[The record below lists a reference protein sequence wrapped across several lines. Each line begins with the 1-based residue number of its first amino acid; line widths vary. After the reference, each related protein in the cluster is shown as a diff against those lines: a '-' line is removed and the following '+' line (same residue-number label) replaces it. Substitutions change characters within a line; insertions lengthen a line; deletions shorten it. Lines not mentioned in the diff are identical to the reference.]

1 MARMEVELPTELMK
15 TFEELGEDTQK
26 MLEEMTQEGAKTVLA
41 NVKANVPA
49 SFHGSGI
56 MRCLKMTRPYYT
68 PSDGGRNT
76 KVAFY
81 GYFKCHDDA
90 VNRYFQKHRGDNVP
104 APLVCNLFEYGRS
117 GPSYPRHPFMRK
129 SFKKGQIESAMMK
142 VQDRYIK
149 GD

>member
-1 MARMEVELPTELMK
+1 MARMEVELPTELMRV
-15 TFEELGEDTQK
+15 FEELGDDTQK

-49 SFHGSGI
+49 SFHSSGI
-56 MRCLKMTRPYYT
+56 MRCLKITRPYYT

-81 GYFKCHDDA
+81 GYFENEDGK
-90 VNRYFQKHRGDNVP
+90 RTP

-117 GPSYPRHPFMRK
+117 SPNPPYPRHPFMRR
-129 SFKKGQIESAMMK
+129 SFRKGQIEAAMMK
-142 VQDRYIK
+142 VQDKYLPK
-149 GD
+149 G

>member
-1 MARMEVELPTELMK
+1 MAKFEMNLPTDLIK
-15 TFEELGEDTQK
+15 TFDELNVETQQ

-41 NVKANVPA
+41 NVRANVPP
-49 SFHGSGI
+49 SFHSSGI
-56 MRCLKMTRPYYT
+56 MQCLKITRPYYT

-81 GYFKCHDDA
+81 GYFMNK
-90 VNRYFQKHRGDNVP
+90 NGKKSYKTP

-117 GPSYPRHPFMRK
+117 NSPYPRHPFMRK
-129 SFKKGQIESAMMK
+129 SFKKGQIEAAMMK
-142 VQDRYIK
+142 VQDRYIR

>member
-15 TFEELGEDTQK
+15 VFEELGDDTQK

-49 SFHGSGI
+49 SFHSSGI
-56 MRCLKMTRPYYT
+56 MRCLKITRPYYT

-81 GYFKCHDDA
+81 GYFENEEGK
-90 VNRYFQKHRGDNVP
+90 RTP

-117 GPSYPRHPFMRK
+117 NSPYPRHPFMRR
-129 SFKKGQIESAMMK
+129 SFKKGQIEAAMMK
-142 VQDRYIK
+142 VQNRYIK

>member
-15 TFEELGEDTQK
+15 TFEELNVNTQK

-41 NVKANVPA
+41 NVKANVPE
-49 SFHGSGI
+49 SFHSSGI
-56 MRCLKMTRPYYT
+56 MRCLKITRPYYT

-81 GYFKCHDDA
+81 GYFENDDGK
-90 VNRYFQKHRGDNVP
+90 RTP

-117 GPSYPRHPFMRK
+117 NSPYPRHPFMRR
-129 SFKKGQIESAMMK
+129 SFKKGQIEAAMMK
-142 VQDRYIK
+142 VQDKYLPK
-149 GD
+149 G

>member
-1 MARMEVELPTELMK
+1 MAKMEVELPTELMK
-15 TFEELGEDTQK
+15 VFEELGNDTQK

-41 NVKANVPA
+41 NVNANVPA

-56 MRCLKMTRPYYT
+56 MSCLKITRPYYT

-81 GYFKCHDDA
+81 GYFENDDGK
-90 VNRYFQKHRGDNVP
+90 RTP

-117 GPSYPRHPFMRK
+117 NSPYPRHPFMRK
-129 SFKKGQIESAMMK
+129 SFKKGQIEAAMMK

>member
-15 TFEELGEDTQK
+15 TFEELNVNTQK

-41 NVKANVPA
+41 NVKADVPP
-49 SFHGSGI
+49 SFHNSNI
-56 MRCLKMTRPYYT
+56 MQCLKITRPYYT

-81 GYFKCHDDA
+81 GYFENEDGEKT
-90 VNRYFQKHRGDNVP
+90 P

-117 GPSYPRHPFMRK
+117 SSPYPRHPFMRK
-129 SFKKGQIESAMMK
+129 SFKKVQIETAMLR
-142 VQDRYIK
+142 VQDKYLPK
-149 GD
+149 G

>member
-1 MARMEVELPTELMK
+1 MARMEFELPTELMK
-15 TFEELGEDTQK
+15 TFEELNVNTQK

-49 SFHGSGI
+49 SFHSSGI
-56 MRCLKMTRPYYT
+56 MRCLKITRPYYT

-81 GYFKCHDDA
+81 GYFENEDGK
-90 VNRYFQKHRGDNVP
+90 RTP

-117 GPSYPRHPFMRK
+117 NSPYPRHPFMRR
-129 SFKKGQIESAMMK
+129 SFKKGQIEAAMMK
-142 VQDRYIK
+142 VQDKYLPK
-149 GD
+149 GRADER

>member
-1 MARMEVELPTELMK
+1 MARFETDLPTDLIR

-26 MLEEMTQEGAKTVLA
+26 MLDEMTQEGAKTVLA
-41 NVKANVPA
+41 NVNANVPA

-56 MRCLKMTRPYYT
+56 MQCLKMTRPYYT

-81 GYFKCHDDA
+81 GYFKNEDGM
-90 VNRYFQKHRGDNVP
+90 RTP

-117 GPSYPRHPFMRK
+117 NGPSYPKHPFMRK
-129 SFKKGQIESAMMK
+129 SFKKGQIEAAMMK

>member
-15 TFEELGEDTQK
+15 VFEELGEDTQK

-49 SFHGSGI
+49 SFHSSGI
-56 MRCLKMTRPYYT
+56 MRCLKITRPYYT

-81 GYFKCHDDA
+81 GYFENEDGK
-90 VNRYFQKHRGDNVP
+90 RTP

-117 GPSYPRHPFMRK
+117 NSPYPKHPFMRR
-129 SFKKGQIESAMMK
+129 SFKKGQIEAAMMK
-142 VQDRYIK
+142 VQDKYLPK
-149 GD
+149 G

>member
-1 MARMEVELPTELMK
+1 MARFEADLPTDLIK
-15 TFEELGEDTQK
+15 TFDELNVETQQ

-56 MRCLKMTRPYYT
+56 MKCLKITRPYRT

-81 GYFKCHDDA
+81 GYFM
-90 VNRYFQKHRGDNVP
+90 NRNGKKSHRVP
-104 APLVCNLFEYGRS
+104 APMVCNLFEYGNS
-117 GPSYPRHPFMRK
+117 GRTYPRHPFMRK
-129 SFKKGQIESAMMK
+129 SFKKGQIEAAMMK

>member
-15 TFEELGEDTQK
+15 MFEELGDDTQK
-26 MLEEMTQEGAKTVLA
+26 MLEDMTQEGAKTVLA

-49 SFHGSGI
+49 SFHSSGI
-56 MRCLKMTRPYYT
+56 MRCLKITRPYYT

-81 GYFKCHDDA
+81 GYFENEDGK
-90 VNRYFQKHRGDNVP
+90 RTP

-117 GPSYPRHPFMRK
+117 NSPYPRHPFMRR
-129 SFKKGQIESAMMK
+129 SFKKGQIEAAMMK
-142 VQDRYIK
+142 VQDKYLPE
-149 GD
+149 G

>member
-1 MARMEVELPTELMK
+1 MAKMEVELPTELMK
-15 TFEELGEDTQK
+15 VFEELGNDTQK
-26 MLEEMTQEGAKTVLA
+26 MLDEMTQEGAKTVLA
-41 NVKANVPA
+41 NVNANVPA

-56 MRCLKMTRPYYT
+56 MQCLKMTRPYYT

-81 GYFKCHDDA
+81 GYFENEDGT
-90 VNRYFQKHRGDNVP
+90 RTP

-117 GPSYPRHPFMRK
+117 NSPYPRHPFMRK
-129 SFKKGQIESAMMK
+129 SFKKGQIEAAMMK

>member
-1 MARMEVELPTELMK
+1 VARMEVELPTELMK
-15 TFEELGEDTQK
+15 VFEELGEDTQK

-49 SFHGSGI
+49 SFHGSNI
-56 MRCLKMTRPYYT
+56 MQCLKMTRPYYT

-81 GYFKCHDDA
+81 GYFMNHNGKKS
-90 VNRYFQKHRGDNVP
+90 YKVP
-104 APLVCNLFEYGRS
+104 APLVCNLLEYGRS
-117 GPSYPRHPFMRK
+117 NSPYPRHPFMRK
-129 SFKKGQIESAMMK
+129 SFKKGQIEAAMMK

>member
-15 TFEELGEDTQK
+15 TFEELGDDTQK
-26 MLEEMTQEGAKTVLA
+26 MLDEMTQEGAKTVLA

-49 SFHGSGI
+49 SFHSSGI
-56 MRCLKMTRPYYT
+56 MRCLKITRPYYT

-81 GYFKCHDDA
+81 GYF
-90 VNRYFQKHRGDNVP
+90 DNEDGKRTP

-117 GPSYPRHPFMRK
+117 NSPYPKHPFMRK
-129 SFKKGQIESAMMK
+129 SFKKGQIEAAMMK

>member
-1 MARMEVELPTELMK
+1 MAKFEMNLPTDLIK
-15 TFEELGEDTQK
+15 TFDELNVETQQ

-41 NVKANVPA
+41 NVRANVPA
-49 SFHGSGI
+49 GFHSSGI
-56 MRCLKMTRPYYT
+56 MKCLKITRPYYT

-81 GYFKCHDDA
+81 GYFMNK
-90 VNRYFQKHRGDNVP
+90 NGKKSYKTP

-117 GPSYPRHPFMRK
+117 NSPYPRHPFMRK
-129 SFKKGQIESAMMK
+129 SFKKGQIEAAMMK
-142 VQDRYIK
+142 VQDRYIR

>member
-15 TFEELGEDTQK
+15 VFEELGDDTQK

-41 NVKANVPA
+41 NVKANVPS
-49 SFHGSGI
+49 SFHSSGI
-56 MRCLKMTRPYYT
+56 MRCLKITRPYYT

-81 GYFKCHDDA
+81 GYFENEDG
-90 VNRYFQKHRGDNVP
+90 NRTP

-117 GPSYPRHPFMRK
+117 NSPYPKHPFMRK
-129 SFKKGQIESAMMK
+129 SFKKGQIEAAMMK
-142 VQDRYIK
+142 VQDKYLPK
-149 GD
+149 G

>member
-15 TFEELGEDTQK
+15 TFEELNVNTQK

-49 SFHGSGI
+49 SFHSSGI
-56 MRCLKMTRPYYT
+56 MRCLKITRPYYT

-81 GYFKCHDDA
+81 GYFENEDGK
-90 VNRYFQKHRGDNVP
+90 RTP

-117 GPSYPRHPFMRK
+117 NSPYPKHPFMRR
-129 SFKKGQIESAMMK
+129 SFKKGQIEAAMMK
-142 VQDRYIK
+142 VQDKYLPK
-149 GD
+149 G

>member
-1 MARMEVELPTELMK
+1 MAKFEANLPTDLIK
-15 TFEELGEDTQK
+15 TFDELNVDTQK

-49 SFHGSGI
+49 SFHNSDI
-56 MRCLKMTRPYYT
+56 MQCLKITRPYYT

-81 GYFKCHDDA
+81 GYFMNHNGKKS
-90 VNRYFQKHRGDNVP
+90 YKTP

-117 GPSYPRHPFMRK
+117 NSPYPRHPFMRR
-129 SFKKGQIESAMMK
+129 SFKKGQIEAAMMK

>member
-1 MARMEVELPTELMK
+1 MAKFEMNLPTDLIK
-15 TFEELGEDTQK
+15 TFDELNVNSQK

-41 NVKANVPA
+41 NINANVPA
-49 SFHGSGI
+49 SFHDSDI
-56 MRCLKMTRPYYT
+56 MHCLKITRPYYT

-81 GYFKCHDDA
+81 GYFNNKDGT
-90 VNRYFQKHRGDNVP
+90 KTP
-104 APLVCNLFEYGRS
+104 APFVCNLFEYGRS
-117 GPSYPRHPFMRK
+117 NSPYPRHPFMRR
-129 SFKKGQIESAMMK
+129 SFKKGQIEAAMMK

>member
-1 MARMEVELPTELMK
+1 MAKMEVELPTELMK
-15 TFEELGEDTQK
+15 VFEELGEDTQK

-41 NVKANVPA
+41 NVRANVPA

-56 MRCLKMTRPYYT
+56 MQCLKITRPYYT

-81 GYFKCHDDA
+81 GYFMNK
-90 VNRYFQKHRGDNVP
+90 NGKKSYKTP
-104 APLVCNLFEYGRS
+104 APLVCNLFEYGNS
-117 GPSYPRHPFMRK
+117 SETYPRHPFMRK
-129 SFKKGQIESAMMK
+129 SFRKGQIEAAMMK

>member
-1 MARMEVELPTELMK
+1 MARMEFELPTELMK
-15 TFEELGEDTQK
+15 TFEELNVNTQK

-49 SFHGSGI
+49 SFHSSGI
-56 MRCLKMTRPYYT
+56 MRCLKITRPYYT

-81 GYFKCHDDA
+81 GYFENEDGK
-90 VNRYFQKHRGDNVP
+90 RTP

-117 GPSYPRHPFMRK
+117 NSPYPRHQFMRR
-129 SFKKGQIESAMMK
+129 SFKKGQIEAAMMK
-142 VQDRYIK
+142 VQDKYLPK
-149 GD
+149 GRADER

>member
-1 MARMEVELPTELMK
+1 MAKFEANLPTDLIK
-15 TFEELGEDTQK
+15 TFDELNVNTQK

-49 SFHGSGI
+49 SFHNSGI
-56 MRCLKMTRPYYT
+56 MNCLKITRPYFT

-81 GYFKCHDDA
+81 GYFMNHNGKKS
-90 VNRYFQKHRGDNVP
+90 YKTP
-104 APLVCNLFEYGRS
+104 AQLVCNLFEYGRS
-117 GPSYPRHPFMRK
+117 NSPYPRHPFMRR
-129 SFKKGQIESAMMK
+129 SFKKGQIEAAMMK
-142 VQDRYIK
+142 VQDRYIR

>member
-15 TFEELGEDTQK
+15 TFEELNVNTQK

-49 SFHGSGI
+49 SFHSSGI
-56 MRCLKMTRPYYT
+56 MRCLKITRPYYT

-81 GYFKCHDDA
+81 GYFENEDGK
-90 VNRYFQKHRGDNVP
+90 RTP

-117 GPSYPRHPFMRK
+117 NSPYPRHPFMRR
-129 SFKKGQIESAMMK
+129 SFKKGQIEAAMMK
-142 VQDRYIK
+142 VQDKYLPE
-149 GD
+149 G

>member
-1 MARMEVELPTELMK
+1 MAKMEVELPTELMK
-15 TFEELGEDTQK
+15 TFEELNVNTQK

-49 SFHGSGI
+49 SFHSSGI
-56 MRCLKMTRPYYT
+56 MRCLKITRPYYT

-81 GYFKCHDDA
+81 GYFKNEDGK
-90 VNRYFQKHRGDNVP
+90 RTP

-117 GPSYPRHPFMRK
+117 NSPYPRHPFMRR
-129 SFKKGQIESAMMK
+129 SFKKGQIEAAMMK
-142 VQDRYIK
+142 VQDKYLPE
-149 GD
+149 G